1 MAERER
7 RVTPSHEIQLR
18 APTSIIFNTP
28 RVPKLFIYPGEVMA
42 RLDWGS
48 LHRTF
53 RMNDDDPLLI
63 ITNHVQVL
71 FGTLDDVRG
80 FGVRLT
86 TDLRF
91 TTEHNI

>member
-1 MAERER
+1 MTERER

-63 ITNHVQVL
+63 ITNHVQAL

-91 TTEHNI
+91 TTEQNI